1 MGVWHRT
8 GSFEALVASAHQPHR
23 IHPQC
28 IAMMT
33 HVLALHKAMLGG
45 HLQEE
50 FWYYWHMLA
59 DATPVR
65 KPRGPASTMQHYFAL
80 LG

>member
-1 MGVWHRT
+1 
-8 GSFEALVASAHQPHR
+8 
-23 IHPQC
+23 
-28 IAMMT
+28 MMT

-45 HLQEE
+45 HLREE

-80 LG
+80 LGGDFDMHSCQLTCPGV